1 MWFVV
6 PYLDVMAINVVE
18 AKTEEL
24 LFYFRKISDVCRA
37 FYLPYNY
44 HLQCS
49 FVDGVNLG
57 KDMGRKCD
65 ISVFT
70 EVVLWK
76 MLLLFFWFH
85 CC

>member
-6 PYLDVMAINVVE
+6 PYFDVMANNVVE

-24 LFYFRKISDVCRA
+24 QFYFSKISDVCRA
-37 FYLPYNY
+37 NTFYLLINY

-49 FVDGVNLG
+49 FVDEVNLG

-65 ISVFT
+65 F
-70 EVVLWK
+70 
-76 MLLLFFWFH
+76 LLPYV
-85 CC
+85 